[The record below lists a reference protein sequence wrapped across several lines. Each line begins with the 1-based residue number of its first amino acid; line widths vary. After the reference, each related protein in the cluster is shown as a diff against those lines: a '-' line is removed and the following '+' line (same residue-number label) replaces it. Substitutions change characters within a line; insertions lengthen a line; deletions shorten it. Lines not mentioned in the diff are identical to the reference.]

1 MSEAHDRQHA
11 PKYAWCKAIPHVMQ
25 TATLLHVQDRQ
36 GACSHGNSS
45 RETLQCKHRG
55 GREVCITSELLVD
68 DTFTSRSGDCAAVA
82 AALQL
87 PLLLLLLLS
96 R

>member
-1 MSEAHDRQHA
+1 M
-11 PKYAWCKAIPHVMQ
+11 
-25 TATLLHVQDRQ
+25 LLYVQDRK

-45 RETLQCKHRG
+45 RETLQCEHIG

-68 DTFTSRSGDCAAVA
+68 DTFTSRSADCAAA
-82 AALQL
+82 AAAASLLL
-87 PLLLLLLLS
+87 PLSLLLLLLMLS